1 MKYHFR
7 GFFLIWGQRAE
18 YFLCCCSETASEGEP
33 RIARSS
39 ASSRLGLHLHPSH
52 GRSNSHAPGGGNK
65 ARAEVIGRCQTKEYT
80 FTLLPLSQ
88 DRSCRPYCLPAAP
101 PCLPPGSSPAA
112 LSEHRA
118 RRWVPLLGPVPGQ
131 DFSTHLRSDSFKDSP
146 GPVYGV
152 PKFCVGTL

>member
-88 DRSCRPYCLPAAP
+88 DRSCRPYCRLHLPACP
-101 PCLPPGSSPAA
+101 RVP
-112 LSEHRA
+112 
-118 RRWVPLLGPVPGQ
+118 PLLPSASTEHGAGSLSWGPYQGKT
-131 DFSTHLRSDSFKDSP
+131 FLRIYDQIPLRIPQAQCMECLSF
-146 GPVYGV
+146 V
-152 PKFCVGTL
+152 